1 MLCKCYFCNI
11 NYKYKNSF
19 SCTFSVSLSLECG
32 ATYLPTTVNALLLFL
47 FAWTLGSRGT
57 PPHAHTHFP
66 KQRAFFGSLCF
77 CHVLSVSDFRILIKS
92 CCIESR
98 IQFKEF
104 PTQHMSGW
112 HSCISIRLLNQ
123 WWSVT
128 SWIPTGDNFY
138 FLLLRCRF
146 CTKNSEMSEL
156 CYFRK
161 PLVGRYE
168 W

>member
-57 PPHAHTHFP
+57 PSLPTHTHTFLN
-66 KQRAFFGSLCF
+66 KWAFLGSLCF

-92 CCIESR
+92 CSIESR

-104 PTQHMSGW
+104 PTQLMSGW

-123 WWSVT
+123 
-128 SWIPTGDNFY
+128 
-138 FLLLRCRF
+138 
-146 CTKNSEMSEL
+146 
-156 CYFRK
+156 
-161 PLVGRYE
+161 
-168 W
+168 